1 MRRQGLVAMNRAKG
15 FRPAAILLLAASL
28 ACGALSPIGAFSAW
42 AQAQTRFRA
51 IKIDVSA
58 LPGKGLG
65 PEAEWLEQDL
75 PGPLRAAFAGRLA
88 PGDSAA
94 PTLVVRIDTVIIGQ
108 SGDAGGPFGSTAA
121 RDQIEGAGVVV
132 ASNGRPI
139 ATYPMFA
146 TLRADTGGSAREMN
160 SIRGRVAELAHS
172 FAQWL
177 PGQMGQ

>member
-1 MRRQGLVAMNRAKG
+1 MNRANG
-15 FRPAAILLLAASL
+15 FRRAAILVLGALLAF
-28 ACGALSPIGAFSAW
+28 GALPPISAW
-42 AQAQTRFRA
+42 AQAQSKFRA

-58 LPGKGLG
+58 LAGKGLG
-65 PEAEWLEQDL
+65 PEASWLEQDL

-88 PGDSAA
+88 PGAAAA
-94 PTLVVRIDTVIIGQ
+94 PILVVRIDTVIIGE
-108 SGDAGGPFGSTAA
+108 SGGGGGPFGATIA

-132 ASNGRPI
+132 APNGRPI

-160 SIRGRVAELAHS
+160 SVRGRVAELANS

>member
-1 MRRQGLVAMNRAKG
+1 MNRMNG
-15 FRPAAILLLAASL
+15 FRRAAVLVLGAWLAF
-28 ACGALSPIGAFSAW
+28 GALTSIGASSAW
-42 AQAQTRFRA
+42 AQAQTKFRA
-51 IKIDVSA
+51 IKVDVSA

-65 PEAEWLEQDL
+65 PEASWLEQDF

-88 PGDSAA
+88 PGDRAA

-108 SGDAGGPFGSTAA
+108 SGDAGGPFGATLA

-132 ASNGRPI
+132 APNGRPI

-160 SIRGRVAELAHS
+160 SVRGRVAELANS

>member
-1 MRRQGLVAMNRAKG
+1 MNRMNG
-15 FRPAAILLLAASL
+15 FRRAAVLVLGASL
-28 ACGALSPIGAFSAW
+28 AFGALTSIGASSAW
-42 AQAQTRFRA
+42 AQAQTKFRA
-51 IKIDVSA
+51 IKVDVSA

-65 PEAEWLEQDL
+65 PEASWLEQDL
-75 PGPLRAAFAGRLA
+75 PGPLRAAFAGRVA
-88 PGDSAA
+88 PGDRAA

-108 SGDAGGPFGSTAA
+108 SGDAGGPFGATLA

-132 ASNGRPI
+132 APNGRPI

-160 SIRGRVAELAHS
+160 SVRGRVAELANS

>member
-1 MRRQGLVAMNRAKG
+1 MNRMNG
-15 FRPAAILLLAASL
+15 FRRAAVLVLGAWLAF
-28 ACGALSPIGAFSAW
+28 GALTSIGASSAW
-42 AQAQTRFRA
+42 AQAQTKFRA
-51 IKIDVSA
+51 IKVDVSA

-65 PEAEWLEQDL
+65 PEASWLEQDL

-88 PGDSAA
+88 PGDRAA

-108 SGDAGGPFGSTAA
+108 SGDAGGPFGATLA

-132 ASNGRPI
+132 APNGRPI

-160 SIRGRVAELAHS
+160 SVRGRVAELANS

>member
-1 MRRQGLVAMNRAKG
+1 MNRMNG
-15 FRPAAILLLAASL
+15 FGRAAILVLGATMAFGAPASV
-28 ACGALSPIGAFSAW
+28 GASSAW
-42 AQAQTRFRA
+42 AQAAEAKFRA
-51 IKIDVSA
+51 IRIDVSA

-88 PGDSAA
+88 PGDAAA
-94 PTLVVRIDTVIIGQ
+94 PTLVVRIDTVIIGE
-108 SGDAGGPFGSTAA
+108 SGDAGGPFGATAA

-132 ASNGRPI
+132 APNGWPV
-139 ATYPMFA
+139 ATYPMFT
-146 TLRADTGGSAREMN
+146 TLRAFTGGSAREMD
-160 SIRGRVAELAHS
+160 SIRGRVDDLAKS